1 MTYTLDYD
9 EPLPKVIAR
18 LKHEHKK
25 LEPKL
30 KRIELLSKSG
40 DLEEAMNQLN
50 SVKLTLLRHA
60 VEEEA
65 RLMRVIMWE
74 FKDNSTD
81 SIIILRY
88 HRKMVEFFNNTL
100 PRLATFP
107 EKVGRR
113 EIGIFVKELRQHH
126 RQEEETVFPL
136 ALKANSLYEKESRK
150 D

>member
-1 MTYTLDYD
+1 LTYTLNYD
-9 EPLPKVIAR
+9 EPLPRVIAR
-18 LKHEHKK
+18 LEDEHKK

-30 KRIELLSKSG
+30 NQIEQLCKSG
-40 DLEEAMNQLN
+40 DLGAAMKQLDTI
-50 SVKLTLLRHA
+50 KLTLLRHA

-74 FKDNSTD
+74 FKDEAGD

-88 HRKMVEFFNNTL
+88 HRKVVGFFEHTL
-100 PRLATFP
+100 PSLATFP

-113 EIGIFVKELRQHH
+113 EIGLFVKELRQHH

-136 ALKANSLYEKESRK
+136 ATKANRLYEKSHP
-150 D
+150 

>member
-1 MTYTLDYD
+1 MSYTLDYD
-9 EPLPKVIAR
+9 EPLPKVVAR
-18 LKHEHKK
+18 LKKEHKE

-30 KRIELLSKSG
+30 KQVEQLSKNG
-40 DLEEAMNQLN
+40 DLGAAISQLN
-50 SVKLTLLRHA
+50 AIKLTLLRHA

-74 FKDNSTD
+74 FKDDSGD

-88 HRKMVEFFNNTL
+88 HRKIVEFFERTL
-100 PRLATFP
+100 PSLATFP

-126 RQEEETVFPL
+126 QREEESVFPL
-136 ALKANSLYEKESRK
+136 AVKANRLYEKSHP
-150 D
+150 

>member
-18 LKHEHKK
+18 LKAEHKK
-25 LEPKL
+25 LEPAL
-30 KRIELLSKSG
+30 NQIELLSKSG
-40 DLEEAMNQLN
+40 DLGAAMRQLN
-50 SVKLTLLRHA
+50 TIKLTLLRHA

-74 FKDNSTD
+74 FKDDSGD

-88 HRKMVEFFNNTL
+88 HRKIVEFFEHTL
-100 PRLATFP
+100 PSLTTLP

-113 EIGIFVKELRQHH
+113 EVGIFVKELRQHH
-126 RQEEETVFPL
+126 QREEESVFPL
-136 ALKANSLYEKESRK
+136 AIKANRLFEKSHR
-150 D
+150 

>member
-9 EPLPKVIAR
+9 EPLTKVIAR
-18 LKHEHKK
+18 LNDEHKK

-30 KRIELLSKSG
+30 RSIEQLSKRG
-40 DLEEAMNQLN
+40 DLGAATSQLN
-50 SVKLTLLRHA
+50 SIKLTLLRHA

-74 FKDNSTD
+74 FEDNSTD

-88 HRKMVEFFNNTL
+88 HRKMVEFFEHTL
-100 PRLATFP
+100 PRLATLP
-107 EKVGRR
+107 EKVSRR
-113 EIGIFVKELRQHH
+113 EVEIFIRELRQHH

-136 ALKANSLYEKESRK
+136 ALKANRLYEKSHR
-150 D
+150 